1 MRSEAAYSL
10 RLKLL
15 SNSLV
20 RWWNFRLNFMQ
31 GAVADVG
38 AALRLD
44 VHKAIPKVSP
54 ELVDRLPAEN
64 F

>member
-1 MRSEAAYSL
+1 M